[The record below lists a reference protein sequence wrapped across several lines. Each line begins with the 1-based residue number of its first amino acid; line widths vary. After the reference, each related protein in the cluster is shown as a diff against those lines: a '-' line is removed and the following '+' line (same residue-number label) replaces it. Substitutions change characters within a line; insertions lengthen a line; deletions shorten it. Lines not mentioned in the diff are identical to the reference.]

1 MMEGNDKIL
10 CINDKKKMYYLLVV
24 INMIISIGLTLTGTV
39 SIVYFI
45 MFLYEIFNI
54 SMLECFALDIILPYV
69 YSCCANSFI
78 KKIDIK
84 TKDISKEIDKLE
96 KEYEIEQII
105 DDIRIRFNDLS
116 RDKQIELLNYVKN
129 NYLYMVSG
137 FENISKLDD
146 NEILMLI
153 NNMDSVKLIEGKDVY
168 SKKRVRI

>member
-10 CINDKKKMYYLLVV
+10 CINDKKKMYYFLVV
-24 INMIISIGLTLTGTV
+24 INMIISIGLTLTGTL

-45 MFLYEIFNI
+45 MFLYETYNV
-54 SMLECFALDIILPYV
+54 SMLECFILDIILPYV
-69 YSCCANSFI
+69 YSSCANFFI
-78 KKIDIK
+78 KKIGIK

-96 KEYEIEQII
+96 KEYEIEQIM
-105 DDIRIRFNDLS
+105 DDIRIRFNNLS

-153 NNMDSVKLIEGKDVY
+153 NNMDSVKLIEGKDGY